1 MLFVCGCGFV
11 VVVVV
16 FAVVVVDDDDDDFL
30 GMGVDLLVAG
40 PIR

>member
-1 MLFVCGCGFV
+1 MVIFKGGWGVVGGCGFV
-11 VVVVV
+11 VVVV
-16 FAVVVVDDDDDDFL
+16 DDDFL